1 MLRSF
6 NRQSGAASEELQNL
20 DEIRPQSGDIEGLQ
34 NLDEN
39 RPQTDIERLQN
50 LDENQHET
58 DNILRD
64 DVSFSGLVTYMRKN
78 F

>member
-6 NRQSGAASEELQNL
+6 NRQSGLAS
-20 DEIRPQSGDIEGLQ
+20 EGLQ

-39 RPQTDIERLQN
+39 RPQSGDTEGLQN
-50 LDENQHET
+50 LDEIQPQT

>member
-6 NRQSGAASEELQNL
+6 NRQSGAA
-20 DEIRPQSGDIEGLQ
+20 GEGLQ

-39 RPQTDIERLQN
+39 RPQTVYIERLQN